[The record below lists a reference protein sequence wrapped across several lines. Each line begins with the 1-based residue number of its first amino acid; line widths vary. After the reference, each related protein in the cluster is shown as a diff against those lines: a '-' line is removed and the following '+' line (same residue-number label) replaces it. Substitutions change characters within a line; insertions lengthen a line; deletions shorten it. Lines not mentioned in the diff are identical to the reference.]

1 MRSPNALLPVLG
13 GLIALACATAPP
25 AAEPE
30 QSSKTRSLVR
40 ISEVLTVGPYLDATL
55 SNQRFSLRF
64 LFPGHGDCLAM
75 IRSEAKLR
83 YLHIG
88 SLGSVVD
95 EEKRRCEPIGVA
107 SLGDWRDQQPR
118 RRPPHRTPRVQV
130 AFRTIFEGEN
140 LMLVRGRFPLA
151 LEIRWPAAMD
161 TVAMLPAGPVCD
173 ELRQRGKSTM
183 EYHAT
188 GPEPFL
194 LVGERGSCPILGFA
208 APLEGD

>member
-1 MRSPNALLPVLG
+1 MRRPNALLAALG
-13 GLIALACATAPP
+13 GLVALACATHPP

-30 QSSKTRSLVR
+30 QPSKTRSLVQL
-40 ISEVLTVGPYLDATL
+40 SEVVSVGPYLDATL
-55 SNQRFSLRF
+55 SNQRYSLRF
-64 LFPGHGDCLAM
+64 LFPGSGDCLAM
-75 IRSEAKLR
+75 IRSGAELR

-130 AFRTIFEGEN
+130 EFRTIFEGEA
-140 LMLVRGRFPLA
+140 LVLVRGRFPLA
-151 LEIRWPAAMD
+151 LEIHWPAAMD

-173 ELRQRGKSTM
+173 KVRQRGKTTM

-194 LVGERGSCPILGFA
+194 LVGEQGDCPILGFA
-208 APLEGD
+208 APLEAD